1 MFASPN
7 QVPKCPGLR
16 KRLYGLNKSMGSPG
30 GEEERSERE
39 VSVPSLAFLSPDRDV
54 NRKLHT
60 HFGR

>member
-16 KRLYGLNKSMGSPG
+16 KRQYGLNKSMGSPG

-39 VSVPSLAFLSPDRDV
+39 VSVPSLAFLSPDREV